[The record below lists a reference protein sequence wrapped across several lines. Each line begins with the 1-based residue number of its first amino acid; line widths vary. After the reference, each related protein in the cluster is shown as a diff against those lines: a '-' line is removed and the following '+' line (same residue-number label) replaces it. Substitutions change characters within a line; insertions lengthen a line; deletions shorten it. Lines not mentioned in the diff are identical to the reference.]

1 MSQQQ
6 YIPLDNK
13 YAHLYRSLVES
24 RKAIGRVF
32 STHCGY
38 EKHHIIPKSL
48 GGNDKKENIVILT
61 PREHCI
67 AHMLLAR
74 MYEGTAKA
82 KMIFALQS
90 MAKFRNKHRNT
101 ISSRLFESL
110 RKDYQSKL
118 KDPTVSEYRSEM
130 ARKQWTPERR
140 KKQAEIT
147 RQQWIDG
154 PKRETFSSNEYRE
167 KKSQQMKT
175 RWQDSNY
182 REWQSEITLQQWKD
196 NPPH

>member
-6 YIPLDNK
+6 YTPIDNK
-13 YAHLYRSLVES
+13 YARIYRNLVES
-24 RKAIGRVF
+24 RKETGRVF
-32 STHCGY
+32 TTHCEY
-38 EKHHIIPKSL
+38 ERHHIIPKSF
-48 GGNDKKENIVILT
+48 GGSDKKDNIVVLT

-74 MYEGTAKA
+74 MYQGTAKA

-118 KDPTVSEYRSEM
+118 KDPTVREYRSEM
-130 ARKQWTPERR
+130 TRKQWTPERK

-154 PKRETFSSNEYRE
+154 SKRETYSSDEYRE
-167 KKSQQMKT
+167 KKSRQMKD
-175 RWQDSNY
+175 RWQDPEY
-182 REWQSEITLQQWKD
+182 RKWQSEITLQQWKD
-196 NPPH
+196 APPR